1 MGARRCRPWQ
11 ILLNVRGLTIELWA
25 ESVDSKRS
33 LPLLGVYDVDTGLS
47 WLQIVWL
54 SLLGAISQLFLTN
67 IVEAREPVFV
77 LSNR

>member
-33 LPLLGVYDVDTGLS
+33 LPLLGVCDVDTGLS

-54 SLLGAISQLFLTN
+54 SLLGAISQLFLTDS
-67 IVEAREPVFV
+67 VEAR
-77 LSNR
+77 

>member
-11 ILLNVRGLTIELWA
+11 ILLNVGGLTIELWA

-67 IVEAREPVFV
+67 IVEAR
-77 LSNR
+77 